1 MKVVIDRDALERG
14 ITRDGEDVDVDTPD
28 AVRAAAA
35 RVGAR
40 DDDDDDDD
48 DGDDACAR
56 VARAHGATRGDADR
70 DGGVHDDATSLRF

>member
-1 MKVVIDRDALERG
+1 MNDATSSFSKRPIVIARRDDDT
-14 ITRDGEDVDVDTPD
+14 TRD
-28 AVRAAAA
+28 
-35 RVGAR
+35 

-56 VARAHGATRGDADR
+56 VARAHGATCGDADR